1 MVINWTGLPGVK
13 CHLLY
18 TFIKTGSSSNINT
31 HLYFTF
37 MYIVFMVNGDR
48 LVTSISVDAF
58 LYNIHSNIER
68 LRDLVKQVN
77 HILQSKVE
85 GTIEKISDMAFFDF
99 QLAFSRSWVSGQ
111 CHVYGICCTSYR
123 HWFYV
128 KWTCTN
134 V

>member
-1 MVINWTGLPGVK
+1 
-13 CHLLY
+13 
-18 TFIKTGSSSNINT
+18 
-31 HLYFTF
+31 

-111 CHVYGICCTSYR
+111 YHVYCICCSSNR
-123 HWFYV
+123 H
-128 KWTCTN
+128 
-134 V
+134 